1 MKITLKDIARQA
13 EVSIM
18 TVSRAL
24 RRDPKVAAST
34 AHRIRKLAKSMGYRP
49 DPALAALV
57 AHRSRQRVRAHYDT
71 LALVSNWPGRNDWL
85 NHPAGRATLS
95 GARKRALELGYRLE
109 HFWLGDIDF
118 SEKRGSEILYNR
130 GIRGI
135 IVAPTR
141 QPDAPLSLNWSEF
154 SVVCIEHNAS
164 LPNLHYVTPN
174 FFEAVNTV
182 WREATKLGYRRIG
195 MAMYDDPVRV
205 KGRWEAAHQYC
216 QACLARDS
224 DKVPTLFLR
233 GLKDYHAGIA
243 DWIEAHRPDAILSKA
258 DDTILQSLASLGY
271 SVPADIGYISLGARE
286 PWISGLD
293 QRRSTIGALAVDILN
308 SKLQRNE
315 RGPDPDHIGTFVD
328 GIWNPG
334 ETLRR
339 LERPRSPRNLQAHK
353 APSTA

>member
-1 MKITLKDIARQA
+1 
-13 EVSIM
+13 M

-24 RRDPKVAAST
+24 RRDPKVAEAT

-49 DPALAALV
+49 DPVLAALV
-57 AHRSRQRVRAHYDT
+57 AHRSRERVRANYDT

-118 SEKRGSEILYNR
+118 SERRGSEILYNR

-141 QPDAPLSLNWSEF
+141 LPDAPMEIDWDEF

-174 FFEAVNTV
+174 FFEAINTV
-182 WREATKLGYRRIG
+182 WREATALGYRRIG
-195 MAMYDDPVRV
+195 MAMFDDPARV
-205 KGRWEAAHQYC
+205 KGRWEAAHHHC
-216 QACLARDS
+216 QATMAAKRQAI
-224 DKVPTLFLR
+224 PTLFLH
-233 GLKDYHAGIA
+233 GLQWRDDGIR
-243 DWIEAHRPDAILSKA
+243 DWIETHRPDAILSKA
-258 DDTILQSLASLGY
+258 DDTILESLARLGY
-271 SVPADIGYISLGARE
+271 KVPQDIGYVSLGARE
-286 PWISGLD
+286 PWVSGLD
-293 QRRSTIGALAVDILN
+293 QRRATIGALAVDILN

-315 RGPDPDHIGTFVD
+315 RGPEADHIGTFVD
-328 GIWNPG
+328 GVWNPG
-334 ETLRR
+334 ETLRPKSVNR
-339 LERPRSPRNLQAHK
+339 RSRRGKRPSPR
-353 APSTA
+353 